1 MTEQG
6 VYMDTDAVTGM
17 AQRFHQISDVMKT
30 VSKALEIAITTLRI
44 TAFVG
49 LVGGAAVERYLSRI
63 KPQVDKLAEKC
74 AELNFDLMGAVV
86 AYRDGDTS
94 GSKRFQS

>member
-1 MTEQG
+1 MSEQG

-17 AQRFHQISDVMKT
+17 AQRFHQIGDVMKG
-30 VSKALEIAITTLRI
+30 VSKGLEIAITTLRI

-49 LVGGAAVERYLSRI
+49 MVGGAAVERYLSRI

-74 AELNFDLMGAVV
+74 GELQMDLMGAVV

>member
-6 VYMDTDAVTGM
+6 VYMDVDAVQGM
-17 AQRFHQISDVMKT
+17 AERFQQISDVMKA
-30 VSKALEIAITTLRI
+30 VSKALEIAIMTLRV

-63 KPQVDKLAEKC
+63 KPQVDKLAEKTG
-74 AELNFDLMGAVV
+74 ELHMDLIGAIVS
-86 AYRDGDTS
+86 YRDGDTS
-94 GSKRFQS
+94 GSKRFQ

>member
-6 VYMDTDAVTGM
+6 VFMDTEAVTGM
-17 AQRFHQISDVMKT
+17 AERFQQISDVMKA
-30 VSKALEIAITTLRI
+30 VSKALEIAIMTLRI

-63 KPQVDKLAEKC
+63 KPQVDKLASKC
-74 AELNFDLMGAVV
+74 GELHLDLISAVV

-94 GSKRFQS
+94 GSKRFQG